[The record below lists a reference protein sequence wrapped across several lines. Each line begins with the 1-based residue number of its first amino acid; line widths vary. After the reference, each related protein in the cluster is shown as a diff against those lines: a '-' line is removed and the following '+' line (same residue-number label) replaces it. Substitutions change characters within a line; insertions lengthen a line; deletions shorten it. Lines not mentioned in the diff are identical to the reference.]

1 MKEVNLLFTN
11 QVLFCASVTAIE

>member
-1 MKEVNLLFTN
+1 MKEVYLLFTN